1 MFVWK
6 DKRDG
11 TRAAPFANSIIT
23 YSNKHIFEYMN
34 KCSYIQILHDMIFFV
49 KQVEK
54 ICAFCGLNILKFSS
68 SIKNCRLAKQ
78 SPS

>member
-11 TRAAPFANSIIT
+11 TRAALFANSIIT

-54 ICAFCGLNILKFSS
+54 NLCVLW
-68 SIKNCRLAKQ
+68 AKHIEIF
-78 SPS
+78 PIYKKL